1 MRKNE
6 ELLDALKKK
15 VQNYNNSHATA
26 CSCTDS
32 SYNYVRVENVTPLK
46 PDKPYG
52 VGEPYFYTPYI
63 PAPVDEC
70 VITTASASTIT
81 LDDEV
86 NSESEMVNHPKHYNQ
101 YDVEVIEMMRRIWGD
116 KAVITF
122 CKLNAFKYRMRMGE
136 KDEIS
141 QDYEKEQWYLNYM
154 KTIEVE
160 NLSVSPNEELTC
172 NIY

>member
-6 ELLDALKKK
+6 ELIDALKKK
-15 VQNYNNSHATA
+15 VQNNNDSHATA

-46 PDKPYG
+46 PYKPYG

-63 PAPVDEC
+63 PAPVDEG
-70 VITTASASTIT
+70 VISTTASTIMI
-81 LDDEV
+81 DDEV

-154 KTIEVE
+154 KTIEME
-160 NLSVSPNEELTC
+160 NIPLSPKEKPTD

>member
-6 ELLDALKKK
+6 ELIDALKKK
-15 VQNYNNSHATA
+15 VQNNNDSHATA

-46 PDKPYG
+46 PYKPYG
-52 VGEPYFYTPYI
+52 VGIDYFYTPYI
-63 PAPVDEC
+63 PAPVDEG
-70 VITTASASTIT
+70 VITTASTIMI
-81 LDDEV
+81 DDEV

-154 KTIEVE
+154 KTIEME
-160 NLSVSPNEELTC
+160 NIPLSPKEKPTD
-172 NIY
+172 NI